1 MTEYSSSNRNLN
13 SIAKYLQ
20 VVLFTVVL
28 LYLGRSLFIPL
39 FFGLLVALLLY
50 PVCHWLEKKHWRRS
64 LSIGVLLSLVVLV
77 FLSLIGLLGFEMNT
91 FVRDIPRVSQRLAQ
105 LADTLQSWVEHTYGM
120 GRETQAGWV
129 DKMLANTSSNLS
141 STLRGIFN
149 ATVSTVIMLVMI
161 PVYTSL
167 FLYHR
172 GTFVQFL
179 EGLAGEKLRPRIQT
193 ILRESILS
201 YFNYV
206 KGTFFVYCIV
216 GVLNTIGL
224 FALGIENAILYGMLT
239 SFMMVIPYIGIFI
252 SASIPVSIA
261 LVTKDSAWYPIAVVA
276 VFAII
281 QYLESNVIFPRIVGA
296 QLNLSTWSTLVA
308 IIAGT
313 ILWGLSGMILFTPF
327 LAILKIIS
335 DNIPEWK
342 PLNILLSRSDG
353 YKGNSAISVEIPVCL
368 PSAKQLQSAL
378 KAGEE

>member
-120 GRETQAGWV
+120 GRETQASWV

-161 PVYTSL
+161 PVYTAL

-342 PLNILLSRSDG
+342 PLNILLSRSYG